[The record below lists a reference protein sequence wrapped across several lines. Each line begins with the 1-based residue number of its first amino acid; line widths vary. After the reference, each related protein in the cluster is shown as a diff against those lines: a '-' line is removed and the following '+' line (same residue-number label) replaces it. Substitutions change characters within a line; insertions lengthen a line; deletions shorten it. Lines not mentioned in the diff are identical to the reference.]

1 MKKSKFILLFFVV
14 TFSMNYCSK
23 KVDVVS
29 MDEFQNKILDQKTVI
44 LDVRTEEE
52 YFGPLGHIEGSILI
66 PINELENR
74 LNELHEYKKNT
85 IYVVCRSGNRS
96 GLGKDILNENNF
108 TAVNVDGGML
118 NWKVDKSERKER
130 INVILQEV
138 FFYDPHNF
146 NYFIHT
152 VFFLC
157 VLNKNI

>member
-74 LNELHEYKKNT
+74 LNELNEYKKNT

-118 NWKVDKSERKER
+118 NWKVDKSER
-130 INVILQEV
+130 
-138 FFYDPHNF
+138 
-146 NYFIHT
+146 
-152 VFFLC
+152 
-157 VLNKNI
+157 

>member
-44 LDVRTEEE
+44 LDVRTQEE

-74 LNELHEYKKNT
+74 LNELNEYKKNT

-96 GLGKDILNENNF
+96 EFGKDILNENNF

-118 NWKVDKSERKER
+118 NWKAEKSER
-130 INVILQEV
+130 
-138 FFYDPHNF
+138 
-146 NYFIHT
+146 
-152 VFFLC
+152 
-157 VLNKNI
+157 

>member
-74 LNELHEYKKNT
+74 LNELYEYKKNT

-96 GLGKDILNENNF
+96 GLGKDILIENNF

-118 NWKVDKSERKER
+118 NWKVDKSER
-130 INVILQEV
+130 
-138 FFYDPHNF
+138 
-146 NYFIHT
+146 
-152 VFFLC
+152 
-157 VLNKNI
+157 

>member
-74 LNELHEYKKNT
+74 LIELHEYKKNT

-96 GLGKDILNENNF
+96 ELGKNILNENNF

-118 NWKVDKSERKER
+118 NWKVDKK
-130 INVILQEV
+130 
-138 FFYDPHNF
+138 
-146 NYFIHT
+146 
-152 VFFLC
+152 
-157 VLNKNI
+157 

>member
-74 LNELHEYKKNT
+74 LIELQEYKKNT

-96 GLGKDILNENNF
+96 ELGKNILNENNF

-118 NWKVDKSERKER
+118 NWKVDKSER
-130 INVILQEV
+130 
-138 FFYDPHNF
+138 
-146 NYFIHT
+146 
-152 VFFLC
+152 
-157 VLNKNI
+157 

>member
-74 LNELHEYKKNT
+74 LNELNEYKKNT

-96 GLGKDILNENNF
+96 GLGKDILIENNF

-118 NWKVDKSERKER
+118 NWKVDKSER
-130 INVILQEV
+130 
-138 FFYDPHNF
+138 
-146 NYFIHT
+146 
-152 VFFLC
+152 
-157 VLNKNI
+157 

>member
-74 LNELHEYKKNT
+74 LIELHEYKKNT

-96 GLGKDILNENNF
+96 ELGKNILNENNF

-118 NWKVDKSERKER
+118 NWKVDKSER
-130 INVILQEV
+130 
-138 FFYDPHNF
+138 
-146 NYFIHT
+146 
-152 VFFLC
+152 
-157 VLNKNI
+157 

>member
-118 NWKVDKSERKER
+118 NWKVDSSER
-130 INVILQEV
+130 
-138 FFYDPHNF
+138 
-146 NYFIHT
+146 
-152 VFFLC
+152 
-157 VLNKNI
+157 